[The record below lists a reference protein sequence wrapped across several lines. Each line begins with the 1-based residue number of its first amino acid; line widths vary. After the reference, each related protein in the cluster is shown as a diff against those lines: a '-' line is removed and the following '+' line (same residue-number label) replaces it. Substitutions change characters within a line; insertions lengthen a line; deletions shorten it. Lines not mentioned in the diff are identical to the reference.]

1 MRQVPTIAE
10 VCARKVGARVEEG
23 GFRSGTLAD
32 ITRRLADIP
41 ADMIYLLPFFLP
53 AFADLHTGDDVPKG
67 SLGSVYAV
75 RDFFQIDPELV
86 SPLANVDLAG
96 LVEER
101 LVPLGEVDDMEAFAG
116 MSTAAAERALG
127 REALVQLVGRA
138 ELRALTR
145 WAHALGKKVIFDLVL
160 MQSSRDCPLIEE
172 HPEWHQLD
180 ENDAPR
186 INQIAWLVYFD
197 VAFFDLVYNRPLQ
210 DYLLEVAPY
219 WIE

>member
-1 MRQVPTIAE
+1 M
-10 VCARKVGARVEEG
+10 
-23 GFRSGTLAD
+23 
-32 ITRRLADIP
+32 
-41 ADMIYLLPFFLP
+41 
-53 AFADLHTGDDVPKG
+53 
-67 SLGSVYAV
+67 
-75 RDFFQIDPELV
+75 
-86 SPLANVDLAG
+86 
-96 LVEER
+96 
-101 LVPLGEVDDMEAFAG
+101 PLGEVDDMEAFGG

-172 HPEWHQLD
+172 HPEWYQLD

-186 INQIAWLVYFD
+186 IHQIAWLVYFD

>member
-1 MRQVPTIAE
+1 MRRGPTIAE
-10 VCARKVGARVEEG
+10 VCVRKVGARVEEG

-41 ADMIYLLPFFLP
+41 ADIIYLLPFFLSG
-53 AFADLHTGDDVPKG
+53 FADLHTGDDVPKG

-86 SPLANVDLAG
+86 SPRANVDLAG
-96 LVEER
+96 LVEEG

-160 MQSSRDCPLIEE
+160 MQSSRYCPLIEE
-172 HPEWHQLD
+172 HPEWYQLD

-186 INQIAWLVYFD
+186 IHQIAWLVYFD

-210 DYLLEVAPY
+210 DYLLEVAPF